1 MVPAILADA
10 HGTVLNF
17 CPVIFGCE
25 DFDDQRRDGEN
36 EPLDGPPPPAD
47 KQPPENTVM
56 FDFQVGFR
64 DHLDRDIFASAL
76 GTSHFLFLLSNISNL
91 TDILYDTNQFN

>member
-10 HGTVLNF
+10 HRTVLNLCF
-17 CPVIFGCE
+17 VIFGCE
-25 DFDDQRRDGEN
+25 DFDDQRGDGEN

-56 FDFQVGFR
+56 FDFQIGFR
-64 DHLDRDIFASAL
+64 DHLNRDIFASAL
-76 GTSHFLFLLSNISNL
+76 GTSHFLFLLSDMSARLDISR
-91 TDILYDTNQFN
+91 DIK

>member
-10 HGTVLNF
+10 HGTVLNL
-17 CPVIFGCE
+17 CPVIFGCKY
-25 DFDDQRRDGEN
+25 FDDQRGDGEK
-36 EPLDGPPPPAD
+36 EPFDWPPPPAD

-64 DHLDRDIFASAL
+64 YHLDRDIFASAL
-76 GTSHFLFLLSNISNL
+76 GTSHFLFLLSDMSIL
-91 TDILYDTNQFN
+91 TDILHDIK